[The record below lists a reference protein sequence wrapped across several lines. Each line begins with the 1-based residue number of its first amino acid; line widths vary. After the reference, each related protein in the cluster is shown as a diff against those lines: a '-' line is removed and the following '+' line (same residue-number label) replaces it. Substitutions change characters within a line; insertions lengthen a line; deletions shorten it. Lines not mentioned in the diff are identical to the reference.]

1 MSCSHNCCD
10 SRQSAWKPACALTS
24 THPAEAAEAE
34 EDTEQTG
41 ALGELEREQ
50 SLGGTSDA
58 AEIRDDEEDEDA
70 VADVQTK
77 LAAPFRGGA

>member
-1 MSCSHNCCD
+1 MQYEAIAC
-10 SRQSAWKPACALTS
+10 PADIGDVD
-24 THPAEAAEAE
+24 
-34 EDTEQTG
+34 EDTEATG

-70 VADVQTK
+70 VAETQAK
-77 LAAPFRGGA
+77 LAAPFKGGG